1 MSKRCYNMYPFS
13 NSYITQSKTISL
25 NHEKYEFGNIMHV
38 WISCIITPWTQHFKF
53 ANILVFA
60 S

>member
-13 NSYITQSKTISL
+13 DSYITQPQTISL

-38 WISCIITPWTQHFKF
+38 RISCIITPKNKNPRPVT
-53 ANILVFA
+53 